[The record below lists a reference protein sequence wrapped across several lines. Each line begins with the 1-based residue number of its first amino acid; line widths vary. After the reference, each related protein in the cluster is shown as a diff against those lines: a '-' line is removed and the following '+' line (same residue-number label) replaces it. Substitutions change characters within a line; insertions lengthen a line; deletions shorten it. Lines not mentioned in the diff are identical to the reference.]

1 METKS
6 KLYSELVAEI
16 KNPGVRQLFAAS
28 ILGMIIKDLTVDEC
42 DELIE
47 LLSARWDIDQSHRV
61 MSTILEEYRCRIHG
75 IA

>member
-61 MSTILEEYRCRIHG
+61 MSTILEEYRCCIHG